1 MIAQKTLKSG
11 TVKISKRF
19 LENPWIPLI
28 NYKVNLIVTCY
39 ANCFI
44 AAETA
49 DGRVSTFATTD
60 TKLYNSV
67 ITLST

>member
-1 MIAQKTLKSG
+1 M
-11 TVKISKRF
+11 
-19 LENPWIPLI
+19 PLI
-28 NYKVNLIVTCY
+28 NYKVSLIVTCY

-49 DGRVSTFATTD
+49 DGQVSTFATTD
-60 TKLYNSV
+60 IKLYNSV

>member
-1 MIAQKTLKSG
+1 MVLLKYLRDFWRTL
-11 TVKISKRF
+11 
-19 LENPWIPLI
+19 EMPLI
-28 NYKVNLIVTCY
+28 NYKVSLIVTCY

-49 DGRVSTFATTD
+49 DGQVSTFATTD